1 MTFRKLTRLQCLR
14 LHTERRNHFKLHC
27 IKSPMTHTPC
37 EKRSCTKDSH
47 LNNPHNYIYLKARV
61 NTFCAS
67 CYITSNHFVPMA
79 TMQIN
84 IFLVSLFSGLCES
97 ERV

>member
-37 EKRSCTKDSH
+37 EKLSCTKDSH
-47 LNNPHNYIYLKARV
+47 LNNYHNYIYILNSWRTPSVLLVILPA
-61 NTFCAS
+61 
-67 CYITSNHFVPMA
+67 TSLYRGHNY
-79 TMQIN
+79 
-84 IFLVSLFSGLCES
+84 LFANKYYFGISFF
-97 ERV
+97 RIM

>member
-1 MTFRKLTRLQCLR
+1 MTFCKLTRLQCLR
-14 LHTERRNHFKLHC
+14 LRTERRNHFKLHR

-37 EKRSCTKDSH
+37 ENLSYTKDNH
-47 LNNPHNYIYLKARV
+47 LNNPHNYIYLIARV

-84 IFLVSLFSGLCES
+84 LILASLFSGLCES